1 MSGPG
6 TGGPGLHQGVRPP
19 CSPHYMTS
27 PQVPRTAG
35 SPAVGRVPGN
45 GDQPAAGASEHSWCS
60 FCLHD
65 GQAGSDPGSC
75 AQVSPPQPALWT
87 VAVRSGCVGHRPPCK
102 DEAGRDPSSRG
113 DCLHVAQ
120 DSPVHGQDFRRP
132 WPGAQAGPGPSTQGG
147 SWSWKQVDPLPPAR
161 SAHRCV
167 HPSRRSILA
176 LEGKSCDSSL
186 LGERL
191 SGAHSH
197 QPHLCPAPHPQLSC
211 RGSRVWGLQPREGA
225 IIQQVGTSQLQL
237 LPSVWPELRYL

>member
-1 MSGPG
+1 MDRTLGNPG
-6 TGGPGLHQGVRPP
+6 Q
-19 CSPHYMTS
+19 
-27 PQVPRTAG
+27 
-35 SPAVGRVPGN
+35 
-45 GDQPAAGASEHSWCS
+45 
-60 FCLHD
+60 
-65 GQAGSDPGSC
+65 
-75 AQVSPPQPALWT
+75 
-87 VAVRSGCVGHRPPCK
+87 GHRR
-102 DEAGRDPSSRG
+102 ALR
-113 DCLHVAQ
+113 
-120 DSPVHGQDFRRP
+120 
-132 WPGAQAGPGPSTQGG
+132 GPGPSTQGG
-147 SWSWKQVDPLPPAR
+147 SWSWKQVVPLPPAR

-237 LPSVWPELRYL
+237 LPSVWPELCYLRPQGRVAGGEPVSHSVQNGYEIQNIVHIHKMIKIHDSMM